1 MTLLGSKVNVS
12 RAMPTN
18 VLMPQLGESIAEGTI
33 VRWNKQVG
41 DSVVQEEPLFEVS
54 TDKVDAEIPS
64 PAAGVIT
71 KILAAEGDTVL
82 VDTVVALIGER
93 EDVEVTESD
102 DDGSPADP
110 TSERLLDSDNV
121 KSEPVQTEE
130 RNQAVSHGF
139 SPVVRKLAAEHQ
151 IDPNTI
157 SGTGTGGRV
166 TKTDVLRAVR
176 EMESV
181 SGRVEPMTAMRS
193 RIAERMVESRRTSAH
208 VHTVFDVDFS
218 RVSELRVLHR
228 STYEEAG
235 HKLSYLVFVAKAV
248 VEALQEV
255 PIVNASMD
263 GSNIVYR
270 ADVNLAIAVA
280 LDWGLIAPVIRNAH
294 TKSVVELSRSIGDLS
309 NRARSKQL
317 QPEEVVGGTFT
328 VTNPGVFG
336 SILGMPIIN
345 QPQLAILCMGAVEVR
360 PVVVNGEVVAQP
372 RSYLTLAFDHRIID
386 GAVADRFMS
395 RVKEHLEKFEE
406 SLL

>member
-1 MTLLGSKVNVS
+1 
-12 RAMPTN
+12 
-18 VLMPQLGESIAEGTI
+18 MPQLGESIAEGTI

-130 RNQAVSHGF
+130 RNQTVSHGF

-166 TKTDVLRAVR
+166 TKADVLRAVR

>member
-1 MTLLGSKVNVS
+1 
-12 RAMPTN
+12 MPTN

-166 TKTDVLRAVR
+166 TKADVLRAVR

-395 RVKEHLEKFEE
+395 RVKEYLEKFEE

>member
-1 MTLLGSKVNVS
+1 MV
-12 RAMPTN
+12 TN
-18 VLMPQLGESIAEGTI
+18 VLMPQLGESIVEGTI
-33 VRWNKQVG
+33 VRWNKKVG
-41 DSVVQEEPLFEVS
+41 DSVLQEEPLFEVS

-64 PAAGVIT
+64 PVAGVIT

-82 VDTVVALIGER
+82 VDTIVALIGER
-93 EDVEVTESD
+93 EEVEASDGND
-102 DDGSPADP
+102 DDFPSSQTAA
-110 TSERLLDSDNV
+110 RLLDSDGVDSANV
-121 KSEPVQTEE
+121 RTAE
-130 RNQAVSHGF
+130 RNQPVNQAF
-139 SPVVRKLAAEHQ
+139 SPVVRRLAAEHK

-166 TKTDVLRAVR
+166 TRADVLRAAR
-176 EMESV
+176 ELESV
-181 SGRVEPMTAMRS
+181 SGRVEPLTAMRS

-218 RVSELRVLHR
+218 RVFELRAVHR
-228 STYEEAG
+228 SKYEEVG

-255 PIVNASMD
+255 PIVNASMV
-263 GSNIVYR
+263 GSNIVYS
-270 ADVNLAIAVA
+270 ADVNLGIAVA

-294 TKSVVELSRSIGDLS
+294 AQTMVELSRSIGDLS

-317 QPEEVVGGTFT
+317 LPEEVGGGTFT
-328 VTNPGVFG
+328 ITNPGVFG

-345 QPQLAILCMGAVEVR
+345 QPQLAILCMGAVEAR
-360 PVVVNGEVVAQP
+360 PTVVNGKVVAQS
-372 RSYLTLAFDHRIID
+372 RSYLTLGFDHRIID

-395 RVKEHLEKFEE
+395 SVKDHLEKFEE

>member
-1 MTLLGSKVNVS
+1 
-12 RAMPTN
+12 MPTN

-33 VRWNKQVG
+33 VRWNKKVG
-41 DSVVQEEPLFEVS
+41 DTVLQEEPLFEVS

-93 EDVEVTESD
+93 EDVGVNESS
-102 DDGSPADP
+102 DDGSQSSS
-110 TSERLLDSDNV
+110 TRERLPDSENV
-121 KSEPVQTEE
+121 ESGGVQKEE
-130 RNQAVSHGF
+130 RNQSVNQGF

-166 TKTDVLRAVR
+166 TKADVLRAVR

-228 STYEEAG
+228 SKYEEVG

-360 PVVVNGEVVAQP
+360 PVVVNGEVAAQP

>member
-1 MTLLGSKVNVS
+1 
-12 RAMPTN
+12 MPTN

-33 VRWNKQVG
+33 VRWHKQVG

-102 DDGSPADP
+102 DDGFPADP

-121 KSEPVQTEE
+121 KSKPVQTEE

-166 TKTDVLRAVR
+166 TKADVLRAVR

-218 RVSELRVLHR
+218 RVSELRGLHR

>member
-1 MTLLGSKVNVS
+1 M
-12 RAMPTN
+12 ATN
-18 VLMPQLGESIAEGTI
+18 VLMPQLGESIVEGTI
-33 VRWNKQVG
+33 VRWNKKVG
-41 DSVVQEEPLFEVS
+41 DSVLQEEPLFEVS

-64 PAAGVIT
+64 PVAGVIT

-82 VDTVVALIGER
+82 VDTIVALIGER
-93 EDVEVTESD
+93 EEVEANGSN
-102 DDGSPADP
+102 DDGSPSSQ
-110 TSERLLDSDNV
+110 TRERLLDSDGV
-121 KSEPVQTEE
+121 DSGFVQTAE
-130 RNQAVSHGF
+130 RKQSANQGF
-139 SPVVRKLAAEHQ
+139 SPVVRRLAAEHQ
-151 IDPNTI
+151 IDPNAI
-157 SGTGTGGRV
+157 SGTGSGGRV
-166 TKTDVLRAVR
+166 TRADVLRAAR

-181 SGRVEPMTAMRS
+181 PGRVEPMTAMRS

-208 VHTVFDVDFS
+208 VHTVFDVNFS

-228 STYEEAG
+228 SKYEEVG
-235 HKLSYLVFVAKAV
+235 YKLSYLVFVAKAV
-248 VEALQEV
+248 VDALQEV

-263 GSNIVYR
+263 GSNIVYS
-270 ADVNLAIAVA
+270 ADVNLGIAVA

-294 TKSVVELSRSIGDLS
+294 TKTMVELSRSIGDLS

-317 QPEEVVGGTFT
+317 LPEEVVGGTFT

-345 QPQLAILCMGAVEVR
+345 QPQLAILCMGVVEAR
-360 PVVVNGEVVAQP
+360 PAVVNGEIVVQP

-395 RVKEHLEKFEE
+395 SLKEHLENFEE

>member
-1 MTLLGSKVNVS
+1 
-12 RAMPTN
+12 
-18 VLMPQLGESIAEGTI
+18 MPQLGESIVEGTI
-33 VRWNKQVG
+33 VRWNKKVG
-41 DSVVQEEPLFEVS
+41 DRVLQEEPLFEVS

-64 PAAGVIT
+64 PVAGIIT

-82 VDTVVALIGER
+82 VDTIVALIGEH
-93 EDVEVTESD
+93 EEVEASGSN
-102 DDGSPADP
+102 DDGSP
-110 TSERLLDSDNV
+110 SSQMEERLLDSDGV
-121 KSEPVQTEE
+121 DSGFVQPGE
-130 RNQAVSHGF
+130 RNQLVNQGF
-139 SPVVRKLAAEHQ
+139 SPVVRRLAAEHQ

-166 TKTDVLRAVR
+166 TRADVLRAAR

-181 SGRVEPMTAMRS
+181 PGRVEPMTAMRS

-218 RVSELRVLHR
+218 RVSELRASHR
-228 STYEEAG
+228 STYEEVG
-235 HKLSYLVFVAKAV
+235 DKLSYLVFVAKV
-248 VEALQEV
+248 VVDALQEV

-263 GSNIVYR
+263 GSNIVYS
-270 ADVNLAIAVA
+270 ADVNLGIAVA

-294 TKSVVELSRSIGDLS
+294 TKTMVELSRSIGDLS

-317 QPEEVVGGTFT
+317 LPEEVVGGTFT

-336 SILGMPIIN
+336 SIFGMPIIN
-345 QPQLAILCMGAVEVR
+345 QPQLAILCMGAVEAR
-360 PVVVNGEVVAQP
+360 PAVVNGEIVAQP

-395 RVKEHLEKFEE
+395 SVKEHLENFEE

>member
-1 MTLLGSKVNVS
+1 
-12 RAMPTN
+12 MPTN

>member
-1 MTLLGSKVNVS
+1 
-12 RAMPTN
+12 MPTN

-130 RNQAVSHGF
+130 RNQTVSHGF

-166 TKTDVLRAVR
+166 TKADVLRAVR

>member
-1 MTLLGSKVNVS
+1 M
-12 RAMPTN
+12 ATN

-33 VRWNKQVG
+33 VRWNKKVG

-71 KILAAEGDTVL
+71 EILAAEGDTVL
-82 VDTVVALIGER
+82 VDTIVALIGER
-93 EDVEVTESD
+93 EAVEVSESS
-102 DDGSPADP
+102 DDGSSSSQ
-110 TSERLLDSDNV
+110 TGERLLDSDNV
-121 KSEPVQTEE
+121 ESGFVQTTE
-130 RNQAVSHGF
+130 RNQSASQGF
-139 SPVVRKLAAEHQ
+139 SPVVRTLAAEHQ

-166 TKTDVLRAVR
+166 TKADVLRTVR

-181 SGRVEPMTAMRS
+181 PGRIEPMTAMRS

-208 VHTVFDVDFS
+208 VHTVFDVEFS
-218 RVSELRVLHR
+218 RVSDLRVRHR

-248 VEALQEV
+248 VDALQEV
-255 PIVNASMD
+255 PIVNASTD
-263 GSNIVYR
+263 GSNIVYS

-294 TKSVVELSRSIGDLS
+294 TKSMAELSRSISDLS
-309 NRARSKQL
+309 NRARLKQL
-317 QPEEVVGGTFT
+317 LPEEVVGGTFT

-345 QPQLAILCMGAVEVR
+345 QPQLAILCMGAVEAR
-360 PVVVNGEVVAQP
+360 PVVVNGEIVAQS

-395 RVKEHLEKFEE
+395 TVKERLENFEG

>member
-1 MTLLGSKVNVS
+1 M
-12 RAMPTN
+12 
-18 VLMPQLGESIAEGTI
+18 
-33 VRWNKQVG
+33 
-41 DSVVQEEPLFEVS
+41 
-54 TDKVDAEIPS
+54 
-64 PAAGVIT
+64 
-71 KILAAEGDTVL
+71 
-82 VDTVVALIGER
+82 
-93 EDVEVTESD
+93 
-102 DDGSPADP
+102 
-110 TSERLLDSDNV
+110 
-121 KSEPVQTEE
+121 
-130 RNQAVSHGF
+130 
-139 SPVVRKLAAEHQ
+139 
-151 IDPNTI
+151 
-157 SGTGTGGRV
+157 
-166 TKTDVLRAVR
+166 LRAVR

-208 VHTVFDVDFS
+208 VHPVFDVDFS

-228 STYEEAG
+228 SKYEEVG

-255 PIVNASMD
+255 PIVNASVD
-263 GSNIVYR
+263 GSNIVYSE
-270 ADVNLAIAVA
+270 DVNLAIAVA

-294 TKSVVELSRSIGDLS
+294 SKSMVELSQSIGDLS

-336 SILGMPIIN
+336 SSFGMPIIN

-360 PVVVNGEVVAQP
+360 PVVVNGEIVART
-372 RSYLTLAFDHRIID
+372 RSYLTLGFDHRIID

>member
-1 MTLLGSKVNVS
+1 MV
-12 RAMPTN
+12 TN
-18 VLMPQLGESIAEGTI
+18 VLMPQLGESIVEGTI
-33 VRWNKQVG
+33 VRWNKKVG
-41 DSVVQEEPLFEVS
+41 DSVLQEEPLFEVS

-64 PAAGVIT
+64 PVAGVIT

-82 VDTVVALIGER
+82 VDTIVALIGER
-93 EDVEVTESD
+93 EEVEASD
-102 DDGSPADP
+102 GNDEGFPSSQTAA
-110 TSERLLDSDNV
+110 RLLDSDGVDSANV
-121 KSEPVQTEE
+121 RTAE
-130 RNQAVSHGF
+130 RNQPVNQAF
-139 SPVVRKLAAEHQ
+139 SPVVRRLAAEHK

-166 TKTDVLRAVR
+166 TRADVLRAAR
-176 EMESV
+176 ELESV
-181 SGRVEPMTAMRS
+181 SGRVEPLTAMRS

-218 RVSELRVLHR
+218 RVFELRAVHR
-228 STYEEAG
+228 SKYEEVG

-255 PIVNASMD
+255 PIVNASMV
-263 GSNIVYR
+263 GSNIVYS
-270 ADVNLAIAVA
+270 ADVNLGIAVA

-294 TKSVVELSRSIGDLS
+294 AQTMVELSRSIGDLS

-317 QPEEVVGGTFT
+317 LPEEVGGGTFT
-328 VTNPGVFG
+328 ITNPGVFG

-345 QPQLAILCMGAVEVR
+345 QPQLAILCMGAVEAR
-360 PVVVNGEVVAQP
+360 PTVVNGKVVAQS
-372 RSYLTLAFDHRIID
+372 RSYLTLGFDHRIID

-395 RVKEHLEKFEE
+395 SVKDHLEKFEE

>member
-1 MTLLGSKVNVS
+1 
-12 RAMPTN
+12 MPTN

-102 DDGSPADP
+102 DDGFPADP

-166 TKTDVLRAVR
+166 TKADVLRAVR

-218 RVSELRVLHR
+218 RVSELRGLHR